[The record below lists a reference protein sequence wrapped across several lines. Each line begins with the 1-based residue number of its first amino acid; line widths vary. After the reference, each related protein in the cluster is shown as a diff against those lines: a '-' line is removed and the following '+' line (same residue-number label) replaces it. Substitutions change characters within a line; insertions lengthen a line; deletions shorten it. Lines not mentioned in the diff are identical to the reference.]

1 MESSGPLSNVTVVEL
16 ANERTQFCGKLLADM
31 GADVIVVEPPEGSSL
46 RHYGPFYDDVP
57 DVNRSL
63 PFWYYNTNKRSA
75 TLDLTTSDGLLLF
88 ESLCS
93 RADVLLHAVSPGD
106 AQELSLDIAGIASRY
121 PTLVVTA
128 VTSFG
133 LSGPRQDWQATD
145 LVHLALGGQMSV
157 CGYDDV
163 PDSPPMAGAG
173 GQAWHVGGVWAAIA
187 TAMALVFRFRTGE
200 GQIVDAAVHD
210 ACADCTELAF
220 SYFEGGG
227 QIAERKTGGHAHPP
241 GHKSPPS
248 QLLCADGKYVNVS
261 LRNVGPDKWAD
272 LVSWLDSYGMADD
285 LTDDKYYIPEV
296 LDASWDHV
304 VDVIIAF
311 AATRPSYELMMRA
324 QEMGHSWCKVNA
336 PDELLEDPHLRDR
349 DFFVEVEHE
358 DIGTRFEYAGAP
370 YLLSDSPWQI
380 RRRAPLLGEHNRDV
394 YVGELGLSSDELS
407 ALTESRVV

>member
-1 MESSGPLSNVTVVEL
+1 M
-16 ANERTQFCGKLLADM
+16 
-31 GADVIVVEPPEGSSL
+31 
-46 RHYGPFYDDVP
+46 
-57 DVNRSL
+57 
-63 PFWYYNTNKRSA
+63 
-75 TLDLTTSDGLLLF
+75 
-88 ESLCS
+88 
-93 RADVLLHAVSPGD
+93 
-106 AQELSLDIAGIASRY
+106 
-121 PTLVVTA
+121 
-128 VTSFG
+128 
-133 LSGPRQDWQATD
+133 
-145 LVHLALGGQMSV
+145 
-157 CGYDDV
+157 
-163 PDSPPMAGAG
+163 
-173 GQAWHVGGVWAAIA
+173 
-187 TAMALVFRFRTGE
+187 
-200 GQIVDAAVHD
+200 
-210 ACADCTELAF
+210 
-220 SYFEGGG
+220 
-227 QIAERKTGGHAHPP
+227 
-241 GHKSPPS
+241 
-248 QLLCADGKYVNVS
+248 NVS